1 MRAFRRVSLSYT
13 ARDLS
18 GAALKRAILNT
29 DWLMGVAFCAAF
41 ALAASG
47 TRLFYGLE
55 TAVYD
60 RYMQLSYRQ
69 PASDIAVIA
78 IDDRSIDS
86 IGRWPWTRDI
96 LASVIDQLHAGGA
109 RLVASTVFMSE
120 PEIDAGLDSLR
131 EIDAYYRGSALARG
145 APGDAPLAADLATL
159 GARLQ
164 RAVSNL
170 DYDARLAA
178 SLAQA
183 RNVLLPLDVTLGRP
197 LGPAPDPLAPWVVA
211 STLALPADGDAQAL
225 DARRLVAPIPVLG
238 ERALGLGHL
247 SLALDADGSVRF
259 EPLLVRHQDREVPSL
274 ALAVVA
280 QALQLP
286 LQSVERV
293 PDGLRLGTLAIGTT
307 PDLRMY
313 SYYYADRAGAP
324 AFPVDSFYDVFSE
337 RLPADKYRGKIVLIG
352 ASAAGIGDRVRT
364 PVAAAMPPVLV
375 LAHTVSSLLEE
386 HFYVRPPWARAFEL
400 GLLALI
406 TLYLALALPR
416 LRATTAALLSL
427 ALVVALLGA
436 ELVAMSR
443 GSLWLQ
449 LAVPALLVASGHLVM
464 TVKRFGVT
472 ERLKQRA
479 DFESSESNRMLGLAF
494 QSQGQLD
501 LAFEKLRRCPLD
513 ASMLD
518 LLYNLALDYESK
530 RQLGKA
536 GAVYRYMADYDPGYR
551 DLTQRIERT
560 RDLSDT
566 LAPRPSGPGDTLLV
580 EGVAKPKLG
589 RYILEREVGH
599 GAMGTVY
606 QGRDPTINRIVA
618 IKTIALSA
626 EFDSDEV
633 AAARERF
640 FREAES
646 AGRLNHPDIVTV
658 YDAGEEHDVA
668 YIAMEFLTGTH
679 LNPYTRPGHLL
690 RPAQVVALG
699 ARVADALQFAH
710 DQRIVHRDIKPANVM
725 YNRVTGDIKITDFGI
740 ARITDSSRTRTGA
753 VLGTPSYMAPEQLS
767 GKNVTGRSDIYSL
780 GVTLYQL
787 LTGALPFR
795 ADSMAALMY
804 KIATGVYEP
813 LVVLRPDLP
822 DCVGETLDR
831 ALATDP
837 ERRYRTGG
845 DLAKALRECG
855 TQLTGSDMTER
866 TGHAA

>member
-1 MRAFRRVSLSYT
+1 MCAVRRASLSYT
-13 ARDLS
+13 PRELS
-18 GAALKRAILNT
+18 GAALKRAIWNT

-41 ALAASG
+41 MLAAFG
-47 TRLFYGLE
+47 MRLFYGLE

-69 PASDIAVIA
+69 PAADVTVIA

-96 LASVIDQLHAGGA
+96 LASVIDRLRAGGA

-131 EIDAYYRGSALARG
+131 QIDAFYRDSALARDT
-145 APGDAPLAADLATL
+145 ASDSPLAADLAAL
-159 GARLQ
+159 GERLD
-164 RAVSNL
+164 RAVADL
-170 DYDARLAA
+170 DYDARLAE
-178 SLAQA
+178 SLARA
-183 RNVLLPLDVTLGRP
+183 GNVLLPIDITLGRP
-197 LGPAPDPLAPWVVA
+197 LGPAPEALAPFVVA
-211 STLALPADGDAQAL
+211 NTLAFPDRDATEL
-225 DARRLVAPIPVLG
+225 EARRLVAPIPVLG
-238 ERALGLGHL
+238 ERARGLGHL

-274 ALAVVA
+274 ALAIVA

-286 LQSVERV
+286 LSAIERA
-293 PDGLRLGTLAIGTT
+293 PDGLRLGRLAISTT

-313 SYYYADRAGAP
+313 SYYYAERSGAP

-400 GLLALI
+400 GVVVLL

-427 ALVVALLGA
+427 ALVVTLLGA

-443 GSLWLQ
+443 WSLWLQ

-472 ERLKQRA
+472 ELLKQRA

-513 ASMLD
+513 APMLD
-518 LLYNLALDYESK
+518 LLYNLGLDYESK

-536 GAVYRYMADYDPGYR
+536 GAVYRYMADFDSSYR

-566 LAPRPSGPGDTLLV
+566 LAPRAPNPGDTLV
-580 EGVAKPKLG
+580 VAGVAKPKLG

-618 IKTIALSA
+618 IKTIALCA
-626 EFDSDEV
+626 EFDADEV

-679 LNPYTRPGHLL
+679 LNPHTRPGQLL
-690 RPAQVVALG
+690 RAQQVVALG
-699 ARVADALQFAH
+699 ARVADALQYAH
-710 DQRIVHRDIKPANVM
+710 DQRVVHRDIKPTNVM
-725 YNRVTGDIKITDFGI
+725 YNPGTGDIKITDFGI
-740 ARITDSSRTRTGA
+740 ARITDSSRTRTGT

-804 KIATGVYEP
+804 RIANGVYEP

-822 DCVGETLDR
+822 DCVGQTLDR

-845 DLAKALRECG
+845 ELAKALRRCG
-855 TQLTGSDMTER
+855 THLTGSDVTEQ